1 MSRRYLSSL
10 LAVGVSMFLIAGCE
24 TPPATTD
31 GGGEDTGGEDTGEPP
46 PDEVVKPKSGL
57 IVEGNVFDADTGTPV
72 RNVIVRVLGFPKFA
86 SNETNNIGDF
96 KLELTDEDLKEIG
109 EDYNLFVD
117 PNGAHASVLNPDGQ
131 AYWLPTLHGE
141 VLFVKDGSKTRA
153 DGTAQVVHVCP
164 TADRGGTPGVWGGPS
179 GLNVGET
186 PTEAEAGVL
195 ARASIAI
202 LFVDVTK
209 VADGFQF
216 PDMVPGTT
224 VTIDE
229 DGTDYAGLGGY
240 FAPFEEFVAA
250 AGGDADARSLDFD
263 AKESNDLA
271 GFLSMAS
278 PDPVDKG
285 AVFRMKLTVEN
296 PDYLTTEREVRT
308 GEGYQTVAL
317 FLMVPK

>member
-1 MSRRYLSSL
+1 
-10 LAVGVSMFLIAGCE
+10 MFLIAGCE
-24 TPPATTD
+24 TAPVDNND
-31 GGGEDTGGEDTGEPP
+31 GGGEDTTGEDTTEPQ

-72 RNVIVRVLGFPKFA
+72 RDVIVRVLGFPKFA
-86 SNETNNIGDF
+86 SAATNNIGDF
-96 KLELTDEDLKEIG
+96 KLELSDEDLKEIG

-117 PNGAHASVLNPDGQ
+117 PNGAGVGPITDGNEN
-131 AYWLPTLHGE
+131 WLPTLHGE
-141 VLFVKDGSKTRA
+141 VLFVKDGSKIRA
-153 DGTAQVVHVCP
+153 EGTNQVVHVCP
-164 TADRGGTPGVWGGPS
+164 VATRGGTPGVWGGPS

-250 AGGDADARSLDFD
+250 ATGSDPDARSLDFD

-285 AVFRMKLTVEN
+285 AVFRMTLTVEN
-296 PDYLTTEREVRT
+296 PDYLTTVREVRT